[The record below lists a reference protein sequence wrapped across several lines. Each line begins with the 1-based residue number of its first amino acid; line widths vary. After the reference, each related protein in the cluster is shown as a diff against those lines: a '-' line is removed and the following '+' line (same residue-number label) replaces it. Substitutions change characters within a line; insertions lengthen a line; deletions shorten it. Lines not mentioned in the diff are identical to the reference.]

1 MKNIFIITLVFF
13 VANTLTAQQE
23 SIRMVYPFMPLAI
36 NPADAGAKGVAS
48 ITGIYRKKPLF
59 QNAGLVSSS
68 QQYFSFDMPVRKESM
83 GIGFLAFN
91 TDRSYGSTSGGI
103 SSNLGMVGILSKD
116 FQLGRA
122 KHLRIGGNF
131 AVNQF
136 PIRAGTGSSIMGT
149 SWGMGGSYFAE
160 NFSVGISIP
169 TMNLSD
175 LGWKTS
181 TPIYGKVQFLQN
193 LANNNVLKV
202 GSVIRYTSGILTS
215 EIKTDAYAVFWYQE
229 KVGIGMW
236 YQNTGS
242 EFGGDA
248 LLGSIEV
255 PLGHFRVGYSYD
267 FLGNNVNTSTSGTGS
282 SSTILASDATA
293 GFHQIFMK
301 YEIDLGNGKIR
312 EFRP

>member
-1 MKNIFIITLVFF
+1 MKKIFIFTIVFF
-13 VANTLTAQQE
+13 IAIRLMAQQE

-68 QQYFSFDMPVRKESM
+68 QQYFSFDMPIRKESM

-91 TDRSYGSTSGGI
+91 TDRSFGTNSGGI
-103 SSNLGMVGILSKD
+103 SSNLGIAGILSKD
-116 FQLGRA
+116 FSLGRG
-122 KHLRIGGNF
+122 KHVRLGGNL

-136 PIRAGTGSSIMGT
+136 PIRAGTGSSTMGT
-149 SWGMGGSYFAE
+149 SFGIGGSFTSE
-160 NFSVGISIP
+160 NFYAGVSLP

-181 TPIYGKVQFLQN
+181 SPIYGRLQLLQN
-193 LANNNVLKV
+193 LVNNNSLKI
-202 GSVIRYTSGILTS
+202 GSVIRYTDGLLKS
-215 EIKTDAYAVFWYQE
+215 ELKTDVYAVFWYQE
-229 KVGIGMW
+229 KVGVGLW

-242 EFGGDA
+242 EFSGDA
-248 LLGSIEV
+248 LLGSVEV
-255 PLGHFRVGYSYD
+255 PLGNFRVGYSYD
-267 FLGNNVNTSTSGTGS
+267 FLGNNVNTSLSGTGS
-282 SSTILASDATA
+282 SSTSLSSDVSA
-293 GFHQIFMK
+293 GFHQLFLR
-301 YEIDLGNGKIR
+301 YEIDLGDGRIR

>member
-1 MKNIFIITLVFF
+1 MKKILFIIIVFF
-13 VANTLTAQQE
+13 ITNNLTAQQE

-36 NPADAGAKGVAS
+36 NPADAGSKGLAS

-68 QQYFSFDMPVRKESM
+68 QQYFSFDMPIRNESM

-91 TDRSYGSTSGGI
+91 TDRPYGTTSGGI

-116 FQLGRA
+116 FELGRD
-122 KHLRIGGNF
+122 KHVRIGGNL

-136 PIRAGTGSSIMGT
+136 PIRAGSGSSITGT
-149 SWGMGGSYFAE
+149 SWGIGGSYSSS

-169 TMNLSD
+169 TINLSD
-175 LGWKTS
+175 LGWKAS
-181 TPIYGKVQFLQN
+181 TPIYGKIQFLQN
-193 LANNNVLKV
+193 LADNNLLKI
-202 GSVIRYTSGILTS
+202 GSVIRYTKGNFSS
-215 EIKTDAYAVFWYQE
+215 EIKTDAYAVFWLQE
-229 KVGIGMW
+229 IIGVGLW

-242 EFGGDA
+242 EFGDDA
-248 LLGSIEV
+248 LLVSAEV

-267 FLGNNVNTSTSGTGS
+267 FLGKNVNTNLSGSGSTSTTLGS
-282 SSTILASDATA
+282 DSSA
-293 GFHQIFMK
+293 GFHQIFLR
-301 YEIDLGNGKIR
+301 YEIDLGNGKIS

>member
-1 MKNIFIITLVFF
+1 MKKILLIAIVFLF
-13 VANTLTAQQE
+13 ALNANAQQE
-23 SIRMVYPFMPLAI
+23 SIRMVYPFMPLSI
-36 NPADAGAKGVAS
+36 NPAEAGSKGVAS

-68 QQYFSFDMPVRKESM
+68 QQYFSFDMPIKNESM

-91 TDRSYGSTSGGI
+91 TDRSFGTTSGGI
-103 SSNLGMVGILSKD
+103 SSNLGIVGIVSKVVD
-116 FQLGRA
+116 LGRG
-122 KHLRIGGNF
+122 KHLRLGGNL

-149 SWGMGGSYFAE
+149 SWGIGGAFDSE
-160 NFSVGISIP
+160 IFSIGVSMP

-181 TPIYGKVQFLQN
+181 APIYGKIQYLHTLADNN
-193 LANNNVLKV
+193 LLKL
-202 GSVIRYTSGILTS
+202 GSVVRYTNGIIES
-215 EIKTDAYAVFWYQE
+215 EIKTDFYAVFWFQE
-229 KVGIGMW
+229 KIGAGLW

-248 LLGSIEV
+248 LLGSVEV

-267 FLGNNVNTSTSGTGS
+267 FLGKNVNTTLSGAGT
-282 SSTILASDATA
+282 SSTAIGSDLSSA
-293 GFHQIFMK
+293 FHQLFLR